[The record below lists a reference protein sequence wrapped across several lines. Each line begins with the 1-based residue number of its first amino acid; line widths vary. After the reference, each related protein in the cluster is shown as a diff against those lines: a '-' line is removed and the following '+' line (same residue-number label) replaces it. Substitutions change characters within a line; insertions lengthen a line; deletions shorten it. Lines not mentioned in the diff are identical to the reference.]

1 MIGSDMSVI
10 VKTVV
15 AVLLVPVM
23 MYGFYVIVHGHL
35 TPGGG
40 FPGGAI
46 IATMVTMFLVA
57 YGKDISRK
65 LAGREGL
72 FAAAESV
79 GLLLFGLV
87 ALIGL
92 SFTFF
97 SNFMANNK
105 HVHLSRSCTIDGA
118 EAATTNSNPQ
128 TRSNPQTAKTN
139 SESDR
144 ESSNSESDRE
154 SSSTQPFKNRI
165 TTA

>member
-97 SNFMANNK
+97 SNFMANSATYLGTTIPFGPNPGYL
-105 HVHLSRSCTIDGA
+105 LSGGIVPIMNIAVGL
-118 EAATTNSNPQ
+118 EVAAALTGIVVLMFNFP
-128 TRSNPQTAKTN
+128 
-139 SESDR
+139 R
-144 ESSNSESDRE
+144 EEDE
-154 SSSTQPFKNRI
+154 
-165 TTA
+165 